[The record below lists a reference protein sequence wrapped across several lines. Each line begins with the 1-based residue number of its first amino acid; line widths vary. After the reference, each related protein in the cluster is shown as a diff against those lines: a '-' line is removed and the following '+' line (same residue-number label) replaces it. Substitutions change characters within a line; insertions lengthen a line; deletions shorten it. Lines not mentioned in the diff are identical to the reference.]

1 MSDNLRRMKKMVYSP
16 SIFWLVMSCLGFAIF
31 VILSHFALTELI
43 TQPPSSKL
51 LDQIAYIFFAFA
63 FIAFII
69 EIIFAILIFDFW
81 CRPVILTENELARGF
96 IFKKRIRKE
105 DITGIGLAT
114 VYGTKTPESI
124 YNNCKYAVYVCT
136 GQYDEALIKRIGI
149 WETLMC
155 SELIKVLR
163 KCRSLLKKNGTGI
176 ASFDKQAYPDTIFF
190 LGEDLNS
197 YAVIKAWMSEA

>member
-1 MSDNLRRMKKMVYSP
+1 MNKFRLMRKMIYP
-16 SIFWLVMSCLGFAIF
+16 PAIIWLVSSCASLVFCAYWLYK
-31 VILSHFALTELI
+31 VCTEFIPL
-43 TQPPSSKL
+43 PPSPQL
-51 LDQIAYIFFAFA
+51 LDWITSVVSIYILLLL
-63 FIAFII
+63 II
-69 EIIFAILIFDFW
+69 WVICAILVFDFW

-96 IFKKRIRKE
+96 IFRKRIRKE

-136 GQYDEALIKRIGI
+136 GQYDEALIRRIGI

-155 SELIKVLR
+155 SELIKVLS

-176 ASFDKQAYPDTIFF
+176 ASLDEKAYPDAIFY
-190 LGEDLNS
+190 LGADLDL

>member
-1 MSDNLRRMKKMVYSP
+1 MSDNLRRTKKIVYSP
-16 SIFWLVMSCLGFAIF
+16 SIICPVLSCADFALGVFF
-31 VILSHFALTELI
+31 SHFALTELI
-43 TQPPSSKL
+43 TRPPSPQL
-51 LDQIAYIFFAFA
+51 LDWIGSIVFAFA
-63 FIAFII
+63 FIVY
-69 EIIFAILIFDFW
+69 IFLVICAILVFDFW
-81 CRPVILTENELARGF
+81 CRPVILTENELTRGF
-96 IFKKRIRKE
+96 IFRKRIRKE

-176 ASFDKQAYPDTIFF
+176 ASFDKQTYPDTIFF
-190 LGEDLNS
+190 LGENLNS